1 MRNRYVLSAT
11 LAAAL
16 ILAAALYP
24 LGVASAQPVEPAKVT
39 GACMGTISTT
49 LSTPAVRI
57 CDTFS
62 VTTRIEPD
70 CRYCPGGI
78 NVVFVSY
85 MKHGQL
91 RAHPNWTNQE
101 LRSALVMLERLR
113 RDDLKVGVI
122 LYTARGGPQVAVPLT
137 NDLEKANGPL
147 SQPSCCGWD
156 GGSPF
161 PRVANE
167 VLRMLRDDRRGATP
181 GLEPC
186 EIVVFMA
193 YHTGGIEEEDDGA
206 WRDLRDAGR
215 ILRGEGVPFITG
227 CPIPEENDP
236 IRDWCTVVKEI
247 AKSAQYHV
255 RAPGAIRAP
264 MDKVLSDV
272 RTSNGPG
279 RMQGMSLTELLPPGL
294 AFIDGSASE
303 PPTVV
308 TGTVGTLLRWVWDP
322 FSSTQMRTVT
332 YRAQP
337 ISEGNHVITGTL
349 HVRDTAQR
357 TDITAMRPI
366 TQTVAG
372 LCLPD
377 TPTPTPTST
386 STPVPTATDTPT
398 ATPTASPTPIASP
411 TPTRTATATSTAT
424 ATRTATPT
432 AVPIPGPVYLPLLL
446 REKCIPEARRV
457 DVVLAIDASTSMT
470 ERTPAGGTK
479 LDAAIAAAREFL
491 GELRFDRGDQ
501 AAIVA
506 FNAEATLVA
515 PLTGDRAA
523 LDAALAGI
531 RTARQTCLVC
541 AVEAGAVELGGPRHV
556 AAHLSTLILLTDG
569 RSNPRPVSEAVAR
582 AGEAKAAGVVV
593 YTIGLGAEV
602 DAEALAAIASRPEG
616 YFAAPEAEALA
627 GIYAQIATALPCPA
641 GAFWGGR

>member
-1 MRNRYVLSAT
+1 MRKPDVFSAA

-16 ILAAALYP
+16 ILVAALYP
-24 LGVASAQPVEPAKVT
+24 LRVASAQPVEPAKVT
-39 GACMGTISTT
+39 GACRGTISTT
-49 LSTPAVRI
+49 LSTTAVRI
-57 CDTFS
+57 CDTVS
-62 VTTRIEPD
+62 VTTRIEPS
-70 CRYCPGGI
+70 CPFCPGGI
-78 NVVFVSY
+78 NVVFASY
-85 MKHGQL
+85 TTHGQIA
-91 RAHPNWTNQE
+91 RGNWTNQQ
-101 LRSALVMLERLR
+101 LRTALEMVQGLR
-113 RDDLKVGVI
+113 RNDVKVGVI
-122 LYTARGGPQVAVPLT
+122 LYRQRGGPTVVLPLT
-137 NDLEKANGPL
+137 NDLNEANGPL
-147 SQPSCCGWD
+147 GVPRCCGWD
-156 GGSPF
+156 GDSKF
-161 PRVANE
+161 AQVANE
-167 VLRMLRDDRRGATP
+167 ALRMLSDDRRGATP

-186 EIVVFMA
+186 EIIVFMA
-193 YHTGGIEEEDDGA
+193 YHTGGIEEEGNNS
-206 WRDLRDAGR
+206 RREMRDAGR
-215 ILRGEGVPFITG
+215 ILRSSGVPFIVG
-227 CPIPEENDP
+227 CPSPEENDP
-236 IRDWCTVVKEI
+236 IRDWCTVPKEI
-247 AKSAQYHV
+247 AKGQQYFF
-255 RAPGAIRAP
+255 RAPDSSRGP
-264 MDKVLSDV
+264 MDKVLSDI
-272 RTSNGPG
+272 RATNGPG

-294 AFIDGSASE
+294 AYIDGSASE
-303 PPTVV
+303 PPTAV
-308 TGTVGTLLRWVWDP
+308 TGTLGTLLRWVWDP
-322 FSSTQMRTVT
+322 LSSTQPRTVT

-337 ISEGNHVITGTL
+337 VSEGNHVITGTL
-349 HVRDTAQR
+349 HVQDTAQR
-357 TDITAMRPI
+357 IHITAMHPI
-366 TQTVAG
+366 TQSVAG

-377 TPTPTPTST
+377 TPTPTPTRT

-411 TPTRTATATSTAT
+411 TPTGTATATPTAT

-432 AVPIPGPVYLPLLL
+432 ATSIPGPIYFPVLL

-479 LDAAIAAAREFL
+479 LDAAIAAARVFL

-515 PLTGDRAA
+515 PLTGDRTA

-569 RSNPRPVSEAVAR
+569 RSNPQPVSEAVAR